1 MSDIAYYIHHVT
13 TQDDRLDLISHKY
26 FGNIGMMNAIVT
38 ANPNLPLTDSLPAGL
53 IVNVPVYTSPTSTDS
68 EVKPWLA

>member
-26 FGNIGMMNAIVT
+26 FGSIGLMNAIVT

-53 IVNVPVYTSPTSTDS
+53 IVNVPVPTTSSSADS